1 MTIGI
6 NWKDIWKPVWKQ
18 VWAQTTPVPPT
29 QPVRASKGGRSGGAW
44 LVTATDYGY
53 LVETG
58 SGMLKMNSKYMLDLE
73 AQNAGATLRW
83 N

>member
-1 MTIGI
+1 MLAGLRSLFEG
-6 NWKDIWKPVWKQ
+6 P
-18 VWAQTTPVPPT
+18 AAPPIIP
-29 QPVRASKGGRSGGAW
+29 PVRASEGGRSGGAW

-58 SGMLKMNSKYMLDLE
+58 SGTLKMNSKYMLDLE
-73 AQNAGATLRW
+73 AKNAGATLRW

>member
-1 MTIGI
+1 MSLLLTEDSSFLTTEDGNHILI
-6 NWKDIWKPVWKQ
+6 EPVNFFTSSPK
-18 VWAQTTPVPPT
+18 
-29 QPVRASKGGRSGGAW
+29 SGRSGGTW

-58 SGMLKMNSKYMLDLE
+58 SGTLKLNSKYMLDLE
-73 AQNAGATLRW
+73 ARNAGATLRW

>member
-6 NWKDIWKPVWKQ
+6 NWKDIWNPVWKQ
-18 VWAQTTPVPPT
+18 VWSQTAPIPPT
-29 QPVRASKGGRSGGAW
+29 QPVRASKGNRSGGAW

-58 SGMLKMNSKYMLDLE
+58 SGTLKLNSKYMLDLE

>member
-1 MTIGI
+1 MSLLLAE
-6 NWKDIWKPVWKQ
+6 NSSFL
-18 VWAQTTPVPPT
+18 TTEDGNHILIEPVP
-29 QPVRASKGGRSGGAW
+29 VRSSKGGRSGGAW

-58 SGMLKMNSKYMLDLE
+58 SGTLKVNSKYMLDLE

-83 N
+83 M

>member
-6 NWKDIWKPVWKQ
+6 NWKDVWKPVWKQ
-18 VWAQTTPVPPT
+18 VWAQTAPVPPT

>member
-6 NWKDIWKPVWKQ
+6 NWKDIWKAIWKPVWL
-18 VWAQTTPVPPT
+18 QTAPVPPIP
-29 QPVRASKGGRSGGAW
+29 PVRATKGGRSGGAW
-44 LVTATDYGY
+44 LVTPTDYGY

-58 SGMLKMNSKYMLDLE
+58 SGTLKLNSKYMLDLE

>member
-6 NWKDIWKPVWKQ
+6 NWKDVWKD
-18 VWAQTTPVPPT
+18 VWKEVWQQTAPVPPT
-29 QPVRASKGGRSGGAW
+29 PPVRASKGGHSGGAW

-58 SGMLKMNSKYMLDLE
+58 SGTLKMNSKYMLDLE

>member
-18 VWAQTTPVPPT
+18 VWAQTAPVPPT

-58 SGMLKMNSKYMLDLE
+58 SGMLKINSKYMLDLE